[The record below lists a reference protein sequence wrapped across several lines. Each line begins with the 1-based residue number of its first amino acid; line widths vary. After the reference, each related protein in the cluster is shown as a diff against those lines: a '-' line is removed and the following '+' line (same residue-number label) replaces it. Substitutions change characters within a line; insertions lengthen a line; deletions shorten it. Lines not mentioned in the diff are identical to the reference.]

1 MSSFEQTIDDSALQD
16 ALQRLEARGTNLRP
30 ALLGI
35 GEEWIGLVKASF
47 STSTSPFGDKW
58 APNAE
63 ATYSAH
69 LARFASSYSK
79 KTGKLTATGS
89 RRIMNKKPLIGETR
103 ALSTTFYS
111 RVDGNT
117 LTIGSPIRGYAAIH
131 QYGGKAG
138 RGKKVSIPSRKFMPI
153 DDTGNLAP
161 KARDIALA
169 ELEVWLQK

>member
-1 MSSFEQTIDDSALQD
+1 MNSFEQTIDDSALQD
-16 ALQRLEARGTNLRP
+16 ALQRLEERGTNLRP

-35 GEEWIGLVKASF
+35 GEEWVGMVKASF

-69 LARFASSYSK
+69 LARFAGSYSK
-79 KTGKLTATGS
+79 KTGKLTATGG

-103 ALSTTFYS
+103 ALSTTIYS
-111 RVDGNT
+111 QVDGNT
-117 LTIGSPIRGYAAIH
+117 LTIGSPMGYAAIH
-131 QYGGKAG
+131 QFGGKAG
-138 RGKKVSIPSRKFMPI
+138 RSKKVSIPSRKFMPI

-161 KARDIALA
+161 KARDIALV
-169 ELEVWLQK
+169 ELEAWLQK